1 MIPRRA
7 ISAGSGRFTCSA
19 HSACDFIHNDFDDCV
34 NHHIRCLLHLGR
46 DGTALPLER
55 AIRALNADATRQVA
69 MVAYIDDFELMII
82 IIVALLLLLLLRRP
96 RRPGPAAAA
105 GD

>member
-1 MIPRRA
+1 MTSTIVLTT
-7 ISAGSGRFTCSA
+7 ISVVFVV
-19 HSACDFIHNDFDDCV
+19 DN
-34 NHHIRCLLHLGR
+34 LHLGR

-82 IIVALLLLLLLRRP
+82 IIVALPLLLLLRRP
-96 RRPGPAAAA
+96 ARIPDRRPPPAIERLVII
-105 GD
+105 

>member
-1 MIPRRA
+1 MTSTIVLTT
-7 ISAGSGRFTCSA
+7 ISAVFA
-19 HSACDFIHNDFDDCV
+19 VDN
-34 NHHIRCLLHLGR
+34 LHLGR

-82 IIVALLLLLLLRRP
+82 IIVALPLLLLLRRP
-96 RRPGPAAAA
+96 ARIPDRRPPPAIERLVII
-105 GD
+105 

>member
-1 MIPRRA
+1 MTSTIVLTA
-7 ISAGSGRFTCSA
+7 ISVVFV
-19 HSACDFIHNDFDDCV
+19 V
-34 NHHIRCLLHLGR
+34 NNLHLGR

-55 AIRALNADATRQVA
+55 AIRALNAEATRQVA

-82 IIVALLLLLLLRRP
+82 TIVALPLLLLLRRP
-96 RRPGPAAAA
+96 RRIPGPAAAA

>member
-1 MIPRRA
+1 MTSTIVLTA
-7 ISAGSGRFTCSA
+7 ISVVFV
-19 HSACDFIHNDFDDCV
+19 V
-34 NHHIRCLLHLGR
+34 NNLHLGR

-55 AIRALNADATRQVA
+55 AIRALNAEATRQLT

-82 IIVALLLLLLLRRP
+82 IIVALPLLLLLRRP
-96 RRPGPAAAA
+96 RRFPGPAAAA

>member
-1 MIPRRA
+1 MTSTIVLTT
-7 ISAGSGRFTCSA
+7 ISVVFV
-19 HSACDFIHNDFDDCV
+19 V
-34 NHHIRCLLHLGR
+34 NNLHLGR

-55 AIRALNADATRQVA
+55 AIRALNAEATRQVA

-82 IIVALLLLLLLRRP
+82 IIVALPLLLLLRRP
-96 RRPGPAAAA
+96 RRIPGPAAAA